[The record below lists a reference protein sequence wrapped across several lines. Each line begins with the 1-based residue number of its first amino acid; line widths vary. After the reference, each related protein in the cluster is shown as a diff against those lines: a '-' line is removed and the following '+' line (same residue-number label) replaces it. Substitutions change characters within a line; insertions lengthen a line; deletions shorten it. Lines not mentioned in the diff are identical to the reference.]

1 MPRQT
6 KRVRIGGN
14 RLEDTISK
22 GENGGKLGLFTNQFG
37 FKKEEMP
44 DVVPTQ
50 DFPHT
55 YNLRSRRAKFKKTGG
70 VLSRIKY
77 EQVKQKEIQ
86 VNMSGKESSKINNFE
101 FQGKKPLVYNPFAMN
116 AGAVS
121 EMGGYN
127 KGGAEEY
134 SNIKHKEE
142 VLPVDYELGKKSK
155 VSGVRM
161 IINPEK
167 EPPVLNPGGRVKV
180 RSLLKI
186 R

>member
-1 MPRQT
+1 MPRQ
-6 KRVRIGGN
+6 KSRVRIGGN
-14 RLEDTISK
+14 KLEDTISK
-22 GENGGKLGLFTNQFG
+22 AQNGGKIGIFTNHLG
-37 FKKEEMP
+37 IKKEMP
-44 DVVPTQ
+44 NVSKTQ

-55 YNLRSRRAKFKKTGG
+55 YNLRSRRAKFSSTGS
-70 VLSRIKY
+70 VLPRIKY

-86 VNMSGKESSKINNFE
+86 VNMSGFESSKINNFE
-101 FQGKKPLVYNPFAMN
+101 FQGEKPLVYDPFAMN
-116 AGAVS
+116 SGFVS

-127 KGGAEEY
+127 KGGSDDY
-134 SNIKHKEE
+134 SNVKIIDE

-155 VSGVRM
+155 VSGLRM

-167 EPPVLNPGGRVKV
+167 EPAVLKPTGRIKV